1 MPEVLDME
9 MSVCLNISSL
19 QMKQFKQ
26 PKRCSWNL
34 LQTLKDSK
42 GSPLKSLLIPW
53 LFFFSSATMIVSLLL
68 LKQLNDCLPCHM
80 QTFTVPLRKNCNN
93 FGHPLSEHADISIQ
107 LEAPLCPSRDSQG
120 HLISGGCMQ
129 EWYKLVYLKK
139 NKGGKMNIFKLDEP
153 HTTEKCRLIWCE
165 TSPNYMVG
173 SNDRSTD
180 GTMVS
185 RQRDVHKTFTFCQ
198 IQLSFTCCLAETI
211 ADWERRERL
220 ELHVIS
226 LFSGIVL
233 VQIRASINRPNQ

>member
-1 MPEVLDME
+1 MPEVLEME

-26 PKRCSWNL
+26 LKRCSWNL
-34 LQTLKDSK
+34 PRFKASK

-93 FGHPLSEHADISIQ
+93 FGHPLSEHADINIQ

-129 EWYKLVYLKK
+129 EWYKLVCLKK
-139 NKGGKMNIFKLDEP
+139 KKG
-153 HTTEKCRLIWCE
+153 EKNE
-165 TSPNYMVG
+165 Y
-173 SNDRSTD
+173 
-180 GTMVS
+180 
-185 RQRDVHKTFTFCQ
+185 F
-198 IQLSFTCCLAETI
+198 
-211 ADWERRERL
+211 
-220 ELHVIS
+220 
-226 LFSGIVL
+226 
-233 VQIRASINRPNQ
+233 